1 MERRIL
7 LRRTDRQTGNSGS
20 SRPGPLAFLR
30 RTMEQH
36 RTLILILGL
45 SLALQLMAVLIFRPG
60 GYLGVVGDFQD
71 YRLMLSFTTQGF
83 LPIIDFWME
92 YPPVFPWLM
101 VGIYRLSL
109 LIPAWTTPG
118 TWFYLLLGL
127 FLAMVNAGN
136 LVLFY
141 GIGRRLWSQERAV
154 HLSWIYALLLIPI
167 LTIFVGFDGLAL
179 LFLLWAVLLTLDQRS
194 TGSGVAAG
202 LGFMTKL
209 VPIAAV
215 PAALQHM
222 TQRGQRLKHL
232 LATLLTILLVA
243 LPFLL
248 LAPRYL
254 FQSLISPVKRS
265 TWETVWALIDGYYSY
280 GVAGGWDRF
289 DPAMAGA
296 AQHPTRLPWLAITLA
311 FGLFYLWLYT
321 RRVDWSQARRVVAFT
336 ALTQNLLTLYFKG
349 YSPQF
354 LVMLLPFVLVLI
366 PGWRSVVYVLLLSA
380 INLVEHPLYFLL
392 LPDEPWLLVGT
403 VLLRTLIL
411 VVLSLEYA
419 AQVYDWRLSQQ
430 WWQRAAGGVLALVAV
445 LGLIGGVA
453 GFRAFWLARYQASP
467 HRAAMEILLD
477 RAPLVADQ
485 RSRPTVVVDQ
495 QEVYEQ
501 LYPYLQAHVDL
512 RVVEPLS
519 YLPPWEPRLGQV
531 ATAAHRELWL
541 YAREGSPLY
550 AWLAA
555 RFPALERYEF
565 DGWQL
570 SAWDVGG

>member
-1 MERRIL
+1 MRRRNL
-7 LRRTDRQTGNSGS
+7 LRSTDQQTGNSGS
-20 SRPGPLAFLR
+20 SGPGFRASLR
-30 RTMEQH
+30 RALEQH
-36 RTLILILGL
+36 RTFLLILML
-45 SLALQLMAVLIFRPG
+45 SQALQFMAVLIFRPG

-83 LPIIDFWME
+83 LPLIDFWME
-92 YPPVFPWLM
+92 YPPLFPWLM
-101 VGIYRLSL
+101 LGLYRLSL

-118 TWFYLLLGL
+118 TSFYLLLSI
-127 FLAMVNAGN
+127 FLAIVNGGS

-141 GIGRRLWSQERAV
+141 AIGRRLWGQERAV
-154 HLSWIYALLLIPI
+154 HLSWIYALLLVPI
-167 LTIFVGFDGLAL
+167 LAIFVGFDGLAL
-179 LFLLWAVLLTLDQRS
+179 LFLLWAVLLTLDQRPMS
-194 TGSGVAAG
+194 SGVAAG

-222 TQRGQRLKHL
+222 PRPGQRLKHL
-232 LATLLTILLVA
+232 LATGLTILLVA

-254 FQSLISPVKRS
+254 FQSLISPVRRS

-296 AQHPTRLPWLAITLA
+296 GQHPTRLPWLAITIA

-321 RRVDWSQARRVVAFT
+321 RRVDWSQARRAVAFT

-354 LVMLLPFVLVLI
+354 LVMLLPFVLLLI

-380 INLVEHPLYFLL
+380 INLVEHPIYFLL
-392 LPDEPWLLVGT
+392 LPNESWLLAGT

-411 VVLSLEYA
+411 LVLSLEYA
-419 AQVYDWRLSQQ
+419 AQVYEWRIGQR
-430 WWQRAAGGVLALVAV
+430 WWQRAAGGTLVLVVV

-453 GFRAFWLARYQASP
+453 AFRAYWLTRYQASP
-467 HRAAMEILLD
+467 HHAAMQTLLEATATD
-477 RAPLVADQ
+477 PGP
-485 RSRPTVVVDQ
+485 RPGVVVDQ

-501 LYPYLQAHVDL
+501 LYPYLHAHVDL
-512 RVVEPLS
+512 WVVEPHS
-519 YLPPWEPRLGQV
+519 YLPPWEPRLAEV
-531 ATAAHRELWL
+531 TAGDHAELWL
-541 YAREGSPLY
+541 YARDDSPLY

-555 RFPALERYEF
+555 RFPALERYDF